1 VRFAVLGAVR
11 AEREGQSLVLPPRE
25 RLVLAALLLRAG
37 EVVSV
42 AALTAVIW
50 DDVPPPGA
58 KNTLQG
64 HIRRLRQ
71 ALGRADERIV
81 TRFPGYLIEAGPG
94 ELDLADFTRLREEAS
109 DAAAAGSWERA
120 ASLLRQAL
128 ALWDGDPLGNVAS
141 GYLSRT
147 EVPRLTELRDEA
159 TSALIDAD
167 LHLGRHGAVTAK
179 LRALVARDPFRER
192 LWEQLMLALYR
203 DGRQRD
209 ALGAYGDARH
219 TLRTELGIDPGPRLR
234 ALHAQILRADP
245 ALDLRPAVSH
255 GRPSGRRPVGRSRG
269 GFLLADSAS
278 PGCDLTHGPCEPF
291 DDHPGSTPQRGE
303 SVQMIRFLVRAYEAA
318 GIDGRGL
325 ASDVGV
331 PASALRGDEAM
342 ISPHFT
348 LRLWERGEHALDDP
362 HLPLTIASRF
372 QQGELD
378 LYDYLFTTAPTLRDG
393 LDLSSRYLHLLTT
406 NAELRVEAETHHE
419 VTYSYRYLDAD
430 GRGADLA
437 LQFSIA
443 IFCARARAGTGQPV
457 TPTRLAF
464 TQPAPRSHRRSTEAF
479 GTSRVDFDAPL
490 ATFTF
495 RTRDL
500 DLPMAS
506 ADPVLA
512 RILTRYAD
520 TLSPSPS
527 APQEQ
532 GFPLL
537 PNPRT
542 LAPGACEPRLWAA
555 CSESRNRQ
563 ASWVRLTDHLIT

>member
-1 VRFAVLGAVR
+1 MRFAVLGAVR
-11 AEREGQSLVLPPRE
+11 AECEGQSLVLPPRE

-37 EVVSV
+37 EVVSA

-50 DDVPPPGA
+50 DDLPPPGA

-71 ALGRADERIV
+71 ALGPAAERIV

-94 ELDLADFTRLREEAS
+94 ELDLADFTRLREKAS

-128 ALWDGDPLGNVAS
+128 ALWDGDPLSNVAS

-179 LRALVARDPFRER
+179 LRALVASDPFRER
-192 LWEQLMLALYR
+192 SWEQLMLALYR

-219 TLRTELGIDPGPRLR
+219 MLRTELGIDPGPRLR
-234 ALHAQILRADP
+234 ALHAQILRGDP
-245 ALDLRPAVSH
+245 ALELRA
-255 GRPSGRRPVGRSRG
+255 
-269 GFLLADSAS
+269 
-278 PGCDLTHGPCEPF
+278 PF
-291 DDHPGSTPQRGE
+291 DEYPGRTPQRGE

-325 ASDVGV
+325 AGDVGV
-331 PASALRGDEAM
+331 PASALHGDEAM
-342 ISPHFT
+342 ISPHFA
-348 LRLWERGEHALDDP
+348 LRLWERGEHALSDP

-378 LYDYLFTTAPTLRDG
+378 LYDYLFTTAPTLRAG

-406 NAELRVEAETHHE
+406 NAELRVEAETDHE
-419 VTYSYRYLDAD
+419 VTYSYRHNDAD

-464 TQPAPRSHRRSTEAF
+464 KQPAPRSHRACTETF

-500 DLPMAS
+500 DLPMAG

-520 TLSPSPS
+520 TLSPFKIADHQVPS
-527 APQEQ
+527 
-532 GFPLL
+532 
-537 PNPRT
+537 
-542 LAPGACEPRLWAA
+542 
-555 CSESRNRQ
+555 
-563 ASWVRLTDHLIT
+563 VRLADSHEICTRLSGALKAG